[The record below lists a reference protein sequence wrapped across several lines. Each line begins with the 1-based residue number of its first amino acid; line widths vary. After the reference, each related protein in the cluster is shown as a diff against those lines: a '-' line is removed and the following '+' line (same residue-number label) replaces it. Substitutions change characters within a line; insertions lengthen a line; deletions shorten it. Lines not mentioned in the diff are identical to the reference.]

1 MNGIAQQD
9 RFSDMQFF
17 QRFCAR
23 DVTLWAEKD
32 AETEEVAH
40 RLDWLDAVNN
50 GERTIQLAEAL
61 LDGLISEGFSHTVV
75 LGMGGSSLA
84 PEVFSKMFQNEELL
98 RTNRLDLSILD
109 TTNPEQ
115 IESKRRE
122 LPIEK
127 TLFIVSSKSG
137 GTSEVNALE
146 AYFWNELERSGIEK
160 PGIHFIA
167 ITDPFTSLEKKGK
180 EKGYRQIIQ
189 ANPNVGGRYS
199 ALIEFGLVPAVLMGI
214 DCRKLLN
221 QARKMELDC
230 CDLQMVADNPG
241 IILGKF
247 LAEAYSSSRDKLTII
262 ADPELEPLG
271 SWIEQLIAESSGKN
285 GKGILPIDLEP
296 IQEPQ
301 FYGEDRVFVYFSKNG
316 QHNAF
321 LEQLALSGH
330 PIITFGIK
338 DPYDLGAE
346 FLKWEIAIAIACAM
360 IGVNASDQPNVQLSK
375 SITQEMISE
384 IKKNSG
390 LMPQMPIFSSDDIEV
405 FSENKALGKC
415 QNNDEM
421 ISKFLGS
428 ITPGDFVAI
437 NAFVPRNTEFFSE
450 LQKFRK
456 AIADHTNV
464 ATTLG
469 FGPRFLH
476 STGQIHKGGKNNGLF
491 LIITYEP
498 KNDFDIPGEGMTFGT
513 LQIAQAIG
521 DMRALQ
527 QMNRR
532 VLRIHLKS
540 GKSHT
545 ERLANLLISF
555 KHYAY
560 LNKNC

>member
-32 AETEEVAH
+32 AEKEEVAH

-346 FLKWEIAIAIACAM
+346 LLKWEIATAVVCAK
-360 IGVNASDQPNVQLSK
+360 IGVNAFDQPNVQLSK

-405 FSENKALGKC
+405 FSENKALSKC

-456 AIADHTNV
+456 AIADHTND